1 MTDSDSNIPTP
12 ENSPEQKIE
21 PSLDFSP
28 AGERTPPPM
37 RGNAQAAPRK
47 SGIGPLAWV
56 LGLSAVFFA
65 LFLAISGAIYFSRGG
80 VKGSSRSSGG
90 AFLAAGKGSV
100 GIIELNGV
108 IMDSKKTLKKLEDY
122 EESPGIK
129 AVVLRLNSPGG
140 AVAPSQEIYQ
150 AVKNYKKPLVVSMSS
165 VAASGAYYVAMGAKK
180 VYANPGTITGS
191 IGVIMEF
198 ANLEKLYEWAKVQ
211 RYAIKTGKF
220 KDVGA
225 EYREMGPEERAL
237 LQTMVDDVLSQF
249 KQAVSDGRKLTMEQ
263 VTEVAD
269 GRIFSGSQAKAAK
282 LVDELGTLQDA
293 VNEAGKLAGIEGKPD
308 VVYPEKSRSRL
319 IDLILDNGSGDDR
332 SEGSSSLVGALTS
345 ILNGHVEKAVT
356 GLEPGIYWIWTG
368 AR

>member
-1 MTDSDSNIPTP
+1 MTDSDSNFPPSENRP
-12 ENSPEQKIE
+12 ETKIE
-21 PSLDFSP
+21 PSLNFSTS
-28 AGERTPPPM
+28 GEGAPPPI
-37 RGNAQAAPRK
+37 RENAHKAPRK
-47 SGIGPLAWV
+47 SGMGPIAWI
-56 LGLSAVFFA
+56 LGLSAAFFV
-65 LFLAISGAIYFSRGG
+65 LFLVISSAIYFTKGGTTGSTRG
-80 VKGSSRSSGG
+80 SG
-90 AFLAAGKGSV
+90 FLATGKGAV
-100 GIIELNGV
+100 GVIELNGV
-108 IMDSKKTLKKLEDY
+108 IMDSKKTLKKLEDF

-150 AVKNYKKPLVVSMSS
+150 AVKSYKKPLIVSMSS

-293 VNEAGKLAGIEGKPD
+293 INDAGKMAGISGKPD
-308 VVYPEKSRSRL
+308 VVYPEKSRSRW
-319 IDLILDNGSGDDR
+319 IDLIMDNGSGDDR
-332 SEGSSSLVGALTS
+332 SENSNSLVGALTS

>member
-1 MTDSDSNIPTP
+1 M
-12 ENSPEQKIE
+12 
-21 PSLDFSP
+21 
-28 AGERTPPPM
+28 
-37 RGNAQAAPRK
+37 
-47 SGIGPLAWV
+47 GPLAWV
-56 LGLSAVFFA
+56 LTVSAAFFV
-65 LFLAISGAIYFSRGG
+65 LFLIFSSVLYFSRGG
-80 VKGSSRSSGG
+80 AHVASNGKRG
-90 AFLAAGKGSV
+90 AFLAGGSGAV
-100 GIIELNGV
+100 GVIELNGV
-108 IMDSKKTLKKLEDY
+108 IMDSKKTLKKLEAF

-150 AVKNYKKPLVVSMSS
+150 AVKSFKKPLVVSMSS
-165 VAASGAYYVAMGAKK
+165 VAASGAYYIAMGAKK

-249 KQAVSDGRKLTMEQ
+249 KQAVSEGRKLPIEQ
-263 VTEVAD
+263 VSEVAD
-269 GRIFSGSQAKAAK
+269 GRIFSGNQAKKAK

-293 VNEAGKLAGIEGKPD
+293 IDDVAKMAKIEGKPE
-308 VVYPEKSRSRL
+308 VVYPEKSRPAW
-319 IDLILDNGSGDDR
+319 IDLVLDDGSREDR
-332 SEGSSSLVGALTS
+332 SEGSSSLVGALTG
-345 ILNGHVEKAVT
+345 ILSGHVEKAVT
-356 GLEPGIYWIWTG
+356 GLEPGMYWIWTG

>member
-1 MTDSDSNIPTP
+1 M
-12 ENSPEQKIE
+12 
-21 PSLDFSP
+21 
-28 AGERTPPPM
+28 
-37 RGNAQAAPRK
+37 
-47 SGIGPLAWV
+47 GPLAWV
-56 LGLSAVFFA
+56 LGLSAVFFVFFM
-65 LFLAISGAIYFSRGG
+65 LISGAIFFSKGG
-80 VKGSSRSSGG
+80 MRSGSHGSSGG
-90 AFLAAGKGSV
+90 FLASAKGAV
-100 GIIELNGV
+100 GVIELNGV
-108 IMDSKKTLKKLEDY
+108 IMDSKKTIKKLEDF
-122 EESPGIK
+122 EESPEIRG
-129 AVVLRLNSPGG
+129 VVLRLNSPGG

-150 AVKNYKKPLVVSMSS
+150 AVKNFKKPLVVSMSS

-225 EYREMGPEERAL
+225 EYREMGPEEKAL
-237 LQTMVDDVLSQF
+237 LQNMVDNVLTQF
-249 KQAVSDGRKLTMEQ
+249 KQAVADGRKLTMDQ

-269 GRIFSGSQAKAAK
+269 GRIFSGSQAKSAK

-293 VNEAGKLAGIEGKPD
+293 IDDVAKMAKIEGKPE
-308 VVYPEKSRSRL
+308 VIYPEKPRPRWM
-319 IDLILDNGSGDDR
+319 DLILDDSSHEDR
-332 SEGSSSLVGALTS
+332 SESSNSLVGALTG
-345 ILNGHVEKAVT
+345 ILTGHVEKAVT

>member
-1 MTDSDSNIPTP
+1 M
-12 ENSPEQKIE
+12 
-21 PSLDFSP
+21 
-28 AGERTPPPM
+28 
-37 RGNAQAAPRK
+37 
-47 SGIGPLAWV
+47 GPLAWV
-56 LGLSAVFFA
+56 LGVSAVFFVF
-65 LFLAISGAIYFSRGG
+65 FLVISGALYFSRSGA
-80 VKGSSRSSGG
+80 KMGSHGAAG
-90 AFLAAGKGSV
+90 AFLASGNGAV
-100 GIIELNGV
+100 GVIELNGV
-108 IMDSKKTLKKLEDY
+108 IMDSRSTLRKLEDF
-122 EESPGIK
+122 EESPRIK

-198 ANLEKLYEWAKVQ
+198 ANLEKLYEWAKIQ
-211 RYAIKTGKF
+211 RYVIKTGKF

-225 EYREMGPEERAL
+225 EYREMSPEERAL
-237 LQTMVDDVLSQF
+237 LQNMVDDVLSQF
-249 KQAVSDGRKLTMEQ
+249 KQAVVDGRKLTMEQ

-269 GRIFSGSQAKAAK
+269 GRIFSGSQAKNAK

-293 VNEAGKLAGIEGKPD
+293 INDVAKMAKVEGKPEI
-308 VVYPEKSRSRL
+308 VYPEKSRPRWM
-319 IDLILDNGSGDDR
+319 DLILDDSTHDDR
-332 SEGSSSLVGALTS
+332 SEGSTSLVGTLTG
-345 ILNGHVEKAVT
+345 ILSGHVEKAVT

>member
-1 MTDSDSNIPTP
+1 M
-12 ENSPEQKIE
+12 
-21 PSLDFSP
+21 
-28 AGERTPPPM
+28 
-37 RGNAQAAPRK
+37 
-47 SGIGPLAWV
+47 GPLAWV
-56 LGLSAVFFA
+56 LGLSAVFFVFFM
-65 LFLAISGAIYFSRGG
+65 LISGAIFFSKGG
-80 VKGSSRSSGG
+80 MRSGSHGSSGG
-90 AFLAAGKGSV
+90 FLVSAKGAV
-100 GIIELNGV
+100 GVIELNGV
-108 IMDSKKTLKKLEDY
+108 IMDSKKTIKKLEDF
-122 EESPGIK
+122 EESPEIRG
-129 AVVLRLNSPGG
+129 VVLRLNSPGG

-150 AVKNYKKPLVVSMSS
+150 AVKNFKKPLVVSMSS

-225 EYREMGPEERAL
+225 EYREMGPEEKAL
-237 LQTMVDDVLSQF
+237 LQNMVDNVLTQF
-249 KQAVSDGRKLTMEQ
+249 KQAVADGRKLTMDQ

-269 GRIFSGSQAKAAK
+269 GRIFSGSQAKSAK

-293 VNEAGKLAGIEGKPD
+293 IDDVAKMAKIEGKPE
-308 VVYPEKSRSRL
+308 VIYPEKARPRWM
-319 IDLILDNGSGDDR
+319 DLILDDSSHEDR
-332 SEGSSSLVGALTS
+332 SESSNSLVGALTG
-345 ILNGHVEKAVT
+345 ILTGHVEKAVT